1 MPANRD
7 KKVKECINENLLCPP
22 SWGHLHKQLERKKY
36 ISHIFHLRGKTYKFV
51 LLYFFCRILN
61 VVQVIV
67 LTKIKSWLNRRKRMY
82 FTQGGI
88 CNS

>member
-1 MPANRD
+1 M
-7 KKVKECINENLLCPP
+7 
-22 SWGHLHKQLERKKY
+22 
-36 ISHIFHLRGKTYKFV
+36 FHTYFTCEEKTYKFV
-51 LLYFFCRILN
+51 LLYFFCSILN

-88 CNS
+88 FDS